1 MNLGCRFFIRPSIKI
16 LIEANNVNISGI
28 KLIMPF
34 IYNPALIIIDSDKC
48 SKPGVRNSIK
58 RLGYTPKYITIK
70 TKIPKIINCVI
81 LQSCISKFLSLYE

>member
-48 SKPGVRNSIK
+48 SKPGVETQSRDSDIPQNISPS
-58 RLGYTPKYITIK
+58 RLKYLK
-70 TKIPKIINCVI
+70 
-81 LQSCISKFLSLYE
+81 